1 MKRPALR
8 VPIHI
13 SPAGPERPNDNRSSA
28 CERTSPAAPPNNAGS
43 PLMPAQAARRDR
55 GRGDGRPCPR
65 PASGCPAA
73 AGGRSAPPCSR
84 PEGYDID
91 VDQDR
96 EVGGDDLQQM
106 LETQRLQHRQ
116 RRLVHAALAGKVAAA
131 QCDQVLVFVLHPLQV
146 VAQAFE
152 HEMLKIE
159 HAVAVVA
166 ARRPQQ
172 AECRR
177 MLFEEIR
184 VLAQIGDDVGG
195 AGVARPARR
204 RLAAAERFRLV
215 LRAIGQR

>member
-1 MKRPALR
+1 MVDHAR
-8 VPIHI
+8 
-13 SPAGPERPNDNRSSA
+13 
-28 CERTSPAAPPNNAGS
+28 
-43 PLMPAQAARRDR
+43 AQQVDARQRQ
-55 GRGDGRPCPR
+55 
-65 PASGCPAA
+65 
-73 AGGRSAPPCSR
+73 AGGPRRRALD

-91 VDQDR
+91 VDQHR

-116 RRLVHAALAGKVAAA
+116 RRLVDAALAGEVAAA
-131 QCDQVLVFVLHPLQV
+131 QCDQVPVLVLDTLQV

-159 HAVAVVA
+159 YTVAVAA
-166 ARRPQQ
+166 ARRAQQ
-172 AECRR
+172 TERRR
-177 MLFEEIR
+177 MHFEEIR

-195 AGVARPARR
+195 AGVARAARR